1 MTQLVSESA
10 SLGAKKY
17 VHLARTSPSKH
28 ESRQDDAAL
37 VFIQSRLPE
46 AAVNRTTIQSFKP
59 ICSLILSG
67 LLTTGLL
74 AAPAA
79 KNPPPPP
86 ASGTFVY
93 TGSLNVAR
101 YNHTATLLPSG
112 DVLVVGGIGVNG
124 AYTSFASAELYNP
137 KTGKWTLTGSMSVGR
152 TDFTATLLAN
162 GEVLVAGGT
171 DYEINCYATA
181 ELYNP
186 STGQWTL
193 TGSMTQ
199 PRCLH
204 SATLLPD
211 GEVLVSG
218 GVNGVYSTNTATV
231 SASEIYN
238 PETGRWTAT
247 GSLNVSRAEAATLLL
262 DVGEVLSAGGYNN
275 TGNNAQNTY
284 LTSAELYD
292 PSTQAW
298 TLTSS
303 FSAGVGLPTPPAL
316 LTNGDALIAN
326 DAQFY
331 TPGSATWSATGPIP
345 TVAQPPTKAVALGNS
360 NVLATGCQCKT
371 TNPNYPCG
379 FGPTN
384 FAYLYSF
391 SGNTWSL
398 TGRMNFAR
406 FYHTMT
412 LLSNGDVLVAGGF
425 YRSPMNNT
433 EVLNTA
439 ELYTP

>member
-1 MTQLVSESA
+1 VNPTKTQ
-10 SLGAKKY
+10 
-17 VHLARTSPSKH
+17 
-28 ESRQDDAAL
+28 
-37 VFIQSRLPE
+37 I
-46 AAVNRTTIQSFKP
+46 FKVTYAF
-59 ICSLILSG
+59 LLSG

-79 KNPPPPP
+79 KTAPPP
-86 ASGTFVY
+86 ASGTFVF

-112 DVLVVGGIGVNG
+112 EVLVAGGEGG
-124 AYTSFASAELYNP
+124 TAAALTWLASAELYDP
-137 KTGKWTLTGSMSVGR
+137 KTRKWTLTGSMSVGR
-152 TDFTATLLAN
+152 TDHTATLLAN

-186 STGQWTL
+186 STGEWTL

-204 SATLLPD
+204 SATQLPN

-218 GVNGVYSTNTATV
+218 GVNSIYNTNTNTV
-231 SASEIYN
+231 TGAEIYN
-238 PETGRWTAT
+238 PATGRWTAT
-247 GSLNVSRAEAATLLL
+247 GSLNVSRAQAATLLIA
-262 DVGEVLSAGGYNN
+262 DGEVLSAGGYNN

-303 FSAGVGLPTPPAL
+303 ISGTSGVPATPVL
-316 LTNGDALIAN
+316 LTNGDVLVAN

-331 TPGSATWSATGPIP
+331 ISGSATWSATGPLL
-345 TVAQPPTKAVALGNS
+345 TTAGPPTKAVDLGNG
-360 NVLATGCQCKT
+360 NVLATGSECKS
-371 TNPNYPCG
+371 TNKFYSCG
-379 FGPTN
+379 FGPTGI
-384 FAYLYSF
+384 AQLYSF
-391 SGNTWSL
+391 SRNTWSQ
-398 TGRMNFAR
+398 TGSLYPR

-412 LLSNGDVLVAGGF
+412 LLSSGDVLVAGGF
-425 YRSPMNNT
+425 YRSPMN
-433 EVLNTA
+433 VISILSTA

>member
-1 MTQLVSESA
+1 LKVL
-10 SLGAKKY
+10 SL
-17 VHLARTSPSKH
+17 LA
-28 ESRQDDAAL
+28 
-37 VFIQSRLPE
+37 
-46 AAVNRTTIQSFKP
+46 
-59 ICSLILSG
+59 
-67 LLTTGLL
+67 TGLL
-74 AAPAA
+74 GGLAAQAA
-79 KNPPPPP
+79 T
-86 ASGTFVY
+86 ATSGTFAY

-112 DVLVVGGIGVNG
+112 EVLVAGGEGG
-124 AYTSFASAELYNP
+124 TAAALTWLASAELYNP

-171 DYEINCYATA
+171 DYEISCYSTA

-193 TGSMTQ
+193 TGSMSQ

-204 SATLLPD
+204 SATLLPN
-211 GEVLVSG
+211 GHVLVSG
-218 GVNGVYSTNTATV
+218 GVNSIYDTNTATV
-231 SASEIYN
+231 STAEIYN
-238 PETGRWTAT
+238 PETGTWTAT

-262 DVGEVLSAGGYNN
+262 DDGEVLSAGGYNN
-275 TGNNAQNTY
+275 IGNNSQNTY

-303 FSAGVGLPTPPAL
+303 ISGTVGVPAPAAL
-316 LTNGDALIAN
+316 LTNGDALVAN

-331 TPGSATWSATGPIP
+331 IPGSATWSTTGPLP
-345 TVAQPPTKAVALGNS
+345 TVAQPPTKAVVLANG

-371 TNPNYPCG
+371 TNKNYPCG

-384 FAYLYSF
+384 IADLYSF
-391 SGNTWSL
+391 AGNSWSL
-398 TGRMNFAR
+398 TGKMNYPR
-406 FYHTMT
+406 FFHTMT
-412 LLSNGDVLVAGGF
+412 LLSSGEVLVAGGF
-425 YRSPMNNT
+425 YRSPTNNT
-433 EVLNTA
+433 QILSSA